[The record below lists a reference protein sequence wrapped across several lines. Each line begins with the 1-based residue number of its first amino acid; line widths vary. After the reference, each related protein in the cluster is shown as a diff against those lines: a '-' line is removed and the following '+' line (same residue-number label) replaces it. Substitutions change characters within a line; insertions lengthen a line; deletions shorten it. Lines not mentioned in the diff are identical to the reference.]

1 MSTTGNEY
9 EQPGVNY
16 PDREDAGGA
25 TDTPGTDD
33 AVRDEQA
40 DTAPAMGE
48 PGPDAQ
54 PARAWTESSGQET
67 AAAGQAP
74 TAAGTGSA
82 SDAAD
87 QEQPAAGQAGG
98 AAATGPSEGAL
109 SGEPSHEA
117 VGIGVVDD
125 ADHHGHDAGRDT
137 LTVSEAQRTPGALG
151 TEQEQRLPAMA
162 QNNASDVD
170 KVAGIV
176 VQTRSDVGG
185 EPMERIAEVLRQR
198 LTQAG
203 VELPEHDIEELARQV
218 STGDADGPADP
229 GRDSSA

>member
-25 TDTPGTDD
+25 TETPGDDD
-33 AVRDEQA
+33 AVRDQQT

-67 AAAGQAP
+67 AGQTPTASGTGAASNAAGQ
-74 TAAGTGSA
+74 
-82 SDAAD
+82 
-87 QEQPAAGQAGG
+87 EQSAAGQAGG
-98 AAATGPSEGAL
+98 AAAAGPSEGAL

-125 ADHHGHDAGRDT
+125 ADHHGSDAGRDT

-162 QNNASDVD
+162 QNNASEVD

-185 EPMERIAEVLRQR
+185 EPLERIAEVLRQR

-218 STGDADGPADP
+218 STGDADGPADS
-229 GRDSSA
+229 GRGPSA

>member
-25 TDTPGTDD
+25 AKTPGGDD
-33 AVRDEQA
+33 AARDEQTGA
-40 DTAPAMGE
+40 APAMGE
-48 PGPDAQ
+48 PSPDAAPEQ
-54 PARAWTESSGQET
+54 AWTESSGQET
-67 AAAGQAP
+67 SAQTP
-74 TAAGTGSA
+74 TAAGGESAAEATGE
-82 SDAAD
+82 
-87 QEQPAAGQAGG
+87 EQPADGRAGG

-151 TEQEQRLPAMA
+151 SEQEQRLPAMA

-176 VQTRSDVGG
+176 VQTRSDVGS
-185 EPMERIAEVLRQR
+185 EPLERIAEVLRQR

-229 GRDSSA
+229 GRDASA

>member
-16 PDREDAGGA
+16 PDRGDGGGA
-25 TDTPGTDD
+25 AKTPGSGD

-54 PARAWTESSGQET
+54 PSQAWTESSGQET
-67 AAAGQAP
+67 SAAQSPA
-74 TAAGTGSA
+74 AAGTGSA
-82 SDAAD
+82 AEATGQDQQAD
-87 QEQPAAGQAGG
+87 GQARG
-98 AAATGPSEGAL
+98 AAATGPSEGAH

-117 VGIGVVDD
+117 VGVGVVDA

-185 EPMERIAEVLRQR
+185 EPLERIAEVLRQR

-203 VELPEHDIEELARQV
+203 IELPEHDIEELARQV

-229 GRDSSA
+229 GRDASA